1 MQALRSSAPFVV
13 MGFSSMLL
21 QITVLRLLLSTFSG
35 NELDIGIT
43 LSFWLLY
50 AGVGSFAGRI
60 LKFRGAFIAA
70 FVLIALLAMPTVIS
84 IKAIRPML
92 SLGPGE
98 TVSLFSTLL
107 TTAIATFPICFV
119 IGMQFP
125 LAVSYSAYSG
135 TRSGAGKVFGL
146 EAIGAFIAGI
156 LFTFVFVSRID
167 VMTLIL
173 LIALLNIMTA
183 FFLSR
188 KKSII
193 LAFAIPLLIYIGFRD
208 SYAALSWKG
217 LNLIRTTESR
227 YGDIAVIKLRD
238 QSSIYSNGRLMFSYP
253 DIQDEELRA
262 HIPMTLHPSP
272 KQILVIGGSP
282 GILREFLRYPVE
294 RVTFTESDPRI
305 IDLSLN
311 LLSQADKK
319 AASDQRV
326 QIVIEDGRKFLKESP
341 GAVYDLIILNL
352 PQPLTAGINRF
363 YTIEFFR
370 EAQHALRER
379 GIVAV
384 NLHKSAGY
392 IGRKMQNASGSVY
405 RSLQSV
411 FGHVGVTSQEYGGMF
426 ASDTALNSEPDLLEN
441 RFFQRDVRTEY
452 FNRYIFREAFS
463 DLNTGYVKTRLGEIK
478 NVNTDLHPSAYL
490 YNLMLWTETHGGKS
504 LHYLTRI
511 KDWHIFIFSFVILGF
526 ISFLVFRKK
535 ERVLSFS
542 VITSG
547 FSGMSLTLAVILAYQ
562 SKYGYIFEMIGLL
575 SATFMTGLWA
585 GALAAKDLARP
596 LKLLFL
602 LESAAVLLAVTA
614 TLFFRY
620 EALFYLLILFYG
632 MLVGGQFSAATRS
645 SDKPEAAGS
654 LYAADLFGSCAGA
667 IIPTLVLIPLLGIH
681 KTLMLVALLKAF
693 SAVMVLSLKK

>member
-21 QITVLRLLLSTFSG
+21 QIIVLRMLLATFSG

-50 AGVGSFAGRI
+50 AGLGSFAGKN
-60 LKFRGAFIAA
+60 LKFKGAFVAA
-70 FVLIALLAMPTVIS
+70 FVLIALLAIPTVIS
-84 IKAIRPML
+84 IKAIRPLL
-92 SLGPGE
+92 SIVPGE

-107 TTAIATFPICFV
+107 TTAIATFPLCFV

-125 LAVSYSAYSG
+125 LAVSYSG

-208 SYAALSWKG
+208 SYAGLSWKG

-253 DIQDEELRA
+253 DRQDEELRA

-282 GILREFLRYPVE
+282 GILREFLKYPVE
-294 RVTFTESDPRI
+294 RVTFTESDPKI

-370 EAQHALRER
+370 EAEHALRER

-452 FNRYIFREAFS
+452 FNQYIFREAFS
-463 DLNTGYVKTRLGEIK
+463 DLNTEYVKTRLGEIK

-535 ERVLSFS
+535 ERVLTFS

-654 LYAADLFGSCAGA
+654 LYAVDLFGSCAGA

-693 SAVMVLSLKK
+693 SAMMVLTLKK